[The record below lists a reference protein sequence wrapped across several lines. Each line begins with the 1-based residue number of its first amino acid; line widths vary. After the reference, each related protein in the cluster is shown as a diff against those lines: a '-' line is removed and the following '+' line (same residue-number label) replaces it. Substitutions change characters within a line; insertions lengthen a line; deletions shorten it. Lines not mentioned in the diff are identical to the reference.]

1 MKKRLSFIIG
11 LTVALTLALA
21 SAVYADDIKPVK
33 LDKTTFPD
41 DAFRTYV
48 TDTFDKD
55 EDGELSAQEIEKA
68 TGLLGFEEEEAEKI
82 HDFTGIE
89 YLTELN
95 YVDISG
101 CEVEKLDL
109 SKNVKIASLFC
120 RNCKMETLNLKGLER
135 LKFLSIENTKLPKLD
150 ISGNP
155 KLQTLYCMNCGLKSL
170 QLGDAPELTELNCS
184 QNKLSSLDL
193 SKNTKLRIVFCD
205 QNKLKKAP
213 DVSKNTKL
221 MTFHCTGNGFRT
233 ISDAVL
239 KKQKFEYT
247 GKPVTFGKENVTV
260 HTDAPGEID
269 AKLRE
274 TGTASKDEYEM
285 TFVEK
290 GPNGNSVSTS
300 NAQVIIKA
308 KGDDLAGIVTASFGI
323 RPPVVQDAA
332 VTVEEGEA
340 IASWSVENGKEAKVS
355 GYEVWYKVE
364 GNKAFKK
371 ISRGAAKDKL
381 IIRLREEDKGKQ
393 IKIKVR
399 AIVTGINGTLHGGW
413 SKSSTAGIK

>member
-1 MKKRLSFIIG
+1 MKKRLSFILG
-11 LTVALTLALA
+11 LTMMLALAFA
-21 SAVYADDIKPVK
+21 SAVYADDTAPVK
-33 LDKTTFPD
+33 IEQKTFPD
-41 DAFRTYV
+41 NAFRAYV
-48 TDTFDKD
+48 ADTFDKD
-55 EDGELSAQEIEKA
+55 DDGELSAQEIEKA
-68 TGLLGFEEEEAEKI
+68 TGLLGFEEEQAEKI

-120 RNCKMETLNLKGLER
+120 RNCKMETLSLKGLEK
-135 LKFLSIENTKLPKLD
+135 LKFLSIENTKLPGLD
-150 ISGNP
+150 VSGNP
-155 KLQTLYCMNCGLKSL
+155 KLQVLYCMNCGLKSL
-170 QLGDAPELTELNCS
+170 PLGDALELTELNCS

-193 SKNTKLRIVFCD
+193 SKNTKLRIVYCD

-213 DVSKNTKL
+213 DISKNTEL

-269 AKLRE
+269 DKLRT
-274 TGTASKDEYEM
+274 TGKASKDEYEM

-308 KGDDLAGIVTASFGI
+308 KGDLAGIVTASFGI

-340 IASWSVENGKEAKVS
+340 VVSWSVENGKEAKVS

-371 ISRGAAKDKL
+371 ISRGATKDKL

-393 IKIKVR
+393 IKVKVR